1 LPLIYKICPRAVW
14 QAAAKHGVFHGAGD
28 DDADGFIH
36 FSTVAQVKETARRH
50 FAGQA
55 DLVLVAVDADALGQ
69 KLRYEPSRGG
79 GLFPHL
85 YDVLPLT
92 AVRWVEPLPLGADGG
107 HAFPE
112 LVA

>member
-14 QAAAKHGVFHGAGD
+14 QAAAKHGGVPGAGVD
-28 DDADGFIH
+28 AADGFIH

-79 GLFPHL
+79 DLFPHL